1 MLSKKKINLNTV
13 VTKQKELWKE
23 VVSLDE
29 LRLLKLYAKQ
39 GKNPYTEAEHN
50 AWIIKTLVDKK
61 QRYKF
66 NECKNLVLVGSGIY
80 PYSMF
85 DVHKQYPHI
94 MQVGI
99 EIIESRVKIS
109 QQLVKNSPAKNNI
122 VIVHGDAATYDYSWL
137 SDEDFVFISVDVEG
151 EKIFNKVIKTSKA
164 QPLVCAPYK
173 YTWLQNLANYRYS

>member
-13 VTKQKELWKE
+13 TKQKELWRE
-23 VVSLDE
+23 ILSSDE
-29 LRLLKLYAKQ
+29 LRLLKLCAKE

-109 QQLVKNSPAKNNI
+109 QQLVKNSPAKDNI

-151 EKIFNKVIKTSKA
+151 EEIFNKVLKTSKA

>member
-1 MLSKKKINLNTV
+1 MLSEKKVNLNTISN
-13 VTKQKELWKE
+13 KKDLWKNL
-23 VVSLDE
+23 VSLDE
-29 LRLLKLYAKQ
+29 LRLLKLYTEQK
-39 GKNPYTEAEHN
+39 KNPYTEAEHN

-66 NECKNLVLVGSGIY
+66 NQCKNLVLVGSGLY

-85 DVHKQYPHI
+85 DAHKQYPHI
-94 MQVGI
+94 RQVGI

-109 QQLVKNSPAKNNI
+109 QHLIKNSPAKDNI
-122 VIVHGDAATYDYSWL
+122 MIVHGDAATYDYSWL

-151 EKIFNKVIKTSKA
+151 EEIFNKVLKTSKA

-173 YTWLQNLANYRYS
+173 YTWLLNLANYRYS

>member
-13 VTKQKELWKE
+13 TKQKELWRE
-23 VVSLDE
+23 ILSSDE
-29 LRLLKLYAKQ
+29 LRLLKLCAKE

-151 EKIFNKVIKTSKA
+151 EEIFNKVLKTSKA

>member
-13 VTKQKELWKE
+13 TKQKELWRE
-23 VVSLDE
+23 ILSSDE
-29 LRLLKLYAKQ
+29 LRLLKLCAKE

-109 QQLVKNSPAKNNI
+109 QQLVKNSPAKDNI

-151 EKIFNKVIKTSKA
+151 EEIFNKVLKTSKA
-164 QPLVCAPYK
+164 QPLVCAPTSILGYK
-173 YTWLQNLANYRYS
+173 T